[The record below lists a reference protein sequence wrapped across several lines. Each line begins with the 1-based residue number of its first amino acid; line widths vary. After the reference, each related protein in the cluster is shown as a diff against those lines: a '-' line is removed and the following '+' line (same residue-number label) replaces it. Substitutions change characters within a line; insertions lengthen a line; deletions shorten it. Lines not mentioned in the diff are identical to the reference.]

1 MLSLTFQWVTTG
13 AFHPSVG
20 FLSTNMSFLRSTLAV
35 PFLNLLANLEA
46 RAGRVV
52 VRVGGNSQETAVLVP
67 SLPNGVTLEKD
78 KSRLYN
84 PVGRKRDSPFIARL
98 EAFL

>member
-1 MLSLTFQWVTTG
+1 MGTFTP
-13 AFHPSVG
+13 FVG
-20 FLSTNMSFLRSTLAV
+20 FLAINTSLLRSTLAV

-46 RAGRVV
+46 RAGRVI

-84 PVGRKRDSPFIARL
+84 PVGPKRDSLFVARL
-98 EAFL
+98 EGFL

>member
-1 MLSLTFQWVTTG
+1 MR
-13 AFHPSVG
+13 
-20 FLSTNMSFLRSTLAV
+20 FLRSTLAV
-35 PFLNLLANLEA
+35 PFLNLLSNLQA
-46 RAGRVV
+46 RAERVV

-84 PVGRKRDSPFIARL
+84 PVGPKRDPPLVVRL
-98 EAFL
+98 DRFS

>member
-1 MLSLTFQWVTTG
+1 MG
-13 AFHPSVG
+13 AFPPFVL
-20 FLSTNMSFLRSTLAV
+20 FFAINTRFLRSTLAV

-46 RAGRVV
+46 RAGKVV

-84 PVGRKRDSPFIARL
+84 PVGSKGDSLLIARL
-98 EAFL
+98 EGFL

>member
-1 MLSLTFQWVTTG
+1 MG
-13 AFHPSVG
+13 AFPPSVG
-20 FLSTNMSFLRSTLAV
+20 FLATNTRFLRSTLAV
-35 PFLNLLANLEA
+35 PFLNLLSNLQA

-67 SLPNGVTLEKD
+67 SLPDGLTLEKD

-84 PVGRKRDSPFIARL
+84 PVGPKRNSLFDARL
-98 EAFL
+98 NVFS